1 MGARGADMHLFYEP
15 EDDVRVLSG
24 DCFVSKPQEDCV
36 FTLRKCGLGGGR
48 HSVGKPVGR
57 AGHFVVGRPSARS
70 ARFLLGRPPAKAVEA
85 LEGGV
90 YVLQRPD
97 GLFYVGKSGN
107 IQERLRQH
115 REGTGAACAKGQCRR
130 VPPLTPACDDLEA
143 WERSEVLARM
153 YRHGVRSVRG
163 WMFTGRDMGDAEAEQ
178 AFRQVCEKFDLC
190 RRCGRKGHFAAG
202 CRAPSG
208 TRPGWAL

>member
-1 MGARGADMHLFYEP
+1 MHLFYEP
-15 EDDVRVLSG
+15 EDDVRMFSG
-24 DCFVSKPQEDCV
+24 DCFVSKPKTDGA
-36 FTLRKCGLGGGR
+36 FTLKQVGR
-48 HSVGKPVGR
+48 DGSGKHAVGKPCGR
-57 AGHFVVGRPSARS
+57 ASHFVVGRPTART
-70 ARFLLGRPPAKAVEA
+70 ARFLLGRPPDKAAET

-97 GLFYVGKSGN
+97 GGFYVGKSCN

-115 REGTGAACAKGQCRR
+115 REGTGAACAKGKCRR

-153 YRHGVRSVRG
+153 YRHGVANVRG
-163 WMFTGRDMGDAEAEQ
+163 WMFTTQELGEAEAEQ

-190 RRCGRKGHFAAG
+190 RRCGRRGHFAAD
-202 CRAPSG
+202 CRAHG
-208 TRPGWAL
+208 RPEWAKP

>member
-1 MGARGADMHLFYEP
+1 MHLFYEP
-15 EDDVRVLSG
+15 DDDVRMFSG
-24 DCFVSKPQEDCV
+24 DCFVSKPKADGV
-36 FTLRKCGLGGGR
+36 FTLKQIGRGGGGK
-48 HSVGKPVGR
+48 HAVGKPCGR
-57 AGHFVVGRPSARS
+57 AGHFVVGRPSART
-70 ARFLLGRPPAKAVEA
+70 ARFLLGRPPDKAAET

-97 GLFYVGKSGN
+97 GLFYVGKSCN

-130 VPPLTPACDDLEA
+130 VPPMTPACDDLEA

-153 YRHGVRSVRG
+153 YKHGVRSVRG
-163 WMFTGRDMGDAEAEQ
+163 WMFTSHDFSEGEAEQ

-190 RRCGRKGHFAAG
+190 RRCGRRGHFAAE
-202 CRAPSG
+202 CRAHG
-208 TRPGWAL
+208 RPEWAL